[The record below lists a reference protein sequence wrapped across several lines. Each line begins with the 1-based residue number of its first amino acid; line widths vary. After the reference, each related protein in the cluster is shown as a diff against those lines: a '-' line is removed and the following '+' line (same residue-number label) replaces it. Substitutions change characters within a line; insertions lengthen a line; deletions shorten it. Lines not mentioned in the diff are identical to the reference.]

1 MICAA
6 KPRYTAA
13 AARQHRRILAPL
25 LRAPIT
31 PVTSPCHKTGEVV
44 LEMGQSPV
52 FYARIKG
59 KVRQVQVC
67 RPVPSSKGSLKPRR
81 CLFRSIFLM
90 R

>member
-1 MICAA
+1 
-6 KPRYTAA
+6 
-13 AARQHRRILAPL
+13 
-25 LRAPIT
+25 
-31 PVTSPCHKTGEVV
+31 
-44 LEMGQSPV
+44 MGQRPV

-81 CLFRSIFLM
+81 CLFRSIFQM